1 MRIPD
6 STLIPA
12 PGSQD
17 PQPLLDSPNLTKYES
32 YVPGKDF
39 VTGVSLRA
47 SFRPRKYLT
56 LFAAFP
62 YLGLGTAN
70 GTGSLS
76 LRQYR
81 YLGTASPDVDVGD
94 SRKRILVNQGWFFIF
109 DNSSSPAC
117 AWWW

>member
-17 PQPLLDSPNLTKYES
+17 PQPLLDSPNLTKYED
-32 YVPGKDF
+32 YGKDF

-47 SFRPRKYLT
+47 SFRPRRYLT

-70 GTGSLS
+70 VTGSLS

-81 YLGTASPDVDVGD
+81 YLGTAPSDQPVDVGD
-94 SRKRILVNQGWFFIF
+94 ARERILVNQGWFFIF
-109 DNSSSPAC
+109 DNSSSPV
-117 AWWW
+117 